1 MNNCRTLNFEAR
13 TASHNFEAM
22 KRAFAGILFCSA
34 LASAGSAAPDTVA
47 LAAQQE
53 MLENVKRLSAIVDE
67 LQTAQMA
74 LQKQFSALQSDVNKL
89 RDEVARASNN
99 SSAQEMI
106 HELNKQIVK
115 VDESRVADTKRIQEA
130 IEKLGGAIKSIPA
143 APGPRVRSEIASA
156 TPANGTTKSA
166 NAEVPAVR
174 DGYDYVVQ
182 QGDRLDK
189 IVARYRA
196 EKVMVTS
203 RAVMAANPNVEWTK
217 LQVGQHLFI
226 PKP

>member
-1 MNNCRTLNFEAR
+1 
-13 TASHNFEAM
+13 M

-34 LASAGSAAPDTVA
+34 LASAGLAAPDTVT

-53 MLENVKRLSAIVDE
+53 MLENVKRLSAVVEE
-67 LQTAQMA
+67 LQTAQMT
-74 LQKQFSALQSDVNKL
+74 LQKQFGALQADVNKL
-89 RDEVARASNN
+89 RDEVARAGNN
-99 SSAQEMI
+99 SSTQEMM

-130 IEKLGGAIKSIPA
+130 IEKLGGAIKSLPTAPA
-143 APGPRVRSEIASA
+143 PRVRSEIASSAPA
-156 TPANGTTKSA
+156 TGGVKST
-166 NAEVPAVR
+166 NPGPEAVR

-203 RAVMAANPNVEWTK
+203 RAVMAANPSVEWTK

>member
-1 MNNCRTLNFEAR
+1 
-13 TASHNFEAM
+13 M

-34 LASAGSAAPDTVA
+34 LASAGLAAPDTVT

-53 MLENVKRLSAIVDE
+53 MLENVKRLSAVVEE
-67 LQTAQMA
+67 LQTAQMT
-74 LQKQFSALQSDVNKL
+74 LQKQFSALQADVNKL
-89 RDEVARASNN
+89 RDEVARAGNN
-99 SSAQEMI
+99 SSTQEMM

-130 IEKLGGAIKSIPA
+130 IEKLGGAIKSLPTAPA
-143 APGPRVRSEIASA
+143 PRVRSEIASSA
-156 TPANGTTKSA
+156 PVTGGVKST
-166 NAEVPAVR
+166 NPGPEAVR

-203 RAVMAANPNVEWTK
+203 RAVMAANPSVEWTK